1 MEKILIIHNN
11 YQDIGGEDIA
21 VENEIKLLSKYFDV
35 RVIYFSNNINNFI
48 KQFFYFLINRN
59 LESEK
64 LLEKEISEFN
74 PDFAYVHNTWFK
86 ASNGIF
92 NVLKSKNIKTIVKL
106 HNFRYDCTR
115 SYFVYKHLNKK
126 GICPKCGLN
135 RKYFQIFN
143 KYFKESYLKSFLV
156 IYYGKKYFQILIKSN
171 FKILVLTKF
180 HKSFLRSIGFNDN
193 RIFVY
198 PNFLNYKTPSFENR
212 ITNQF
217 VYAGRISKE
226 KGIEELIKTF
236 LSIENKDFTL
246 KIVGNGPD
254 LDFYKK
260 TYKEER
266 IKFMGEMNN
275 DEVLDLIYKSHM
287 VISATKLYEGQ
298 PTLLCEASALGVP
311 SIFPLTGGIDE
322 FFPKD
327 YKFSFKQY
335 DYDDLKKKIILSLD
349 NKQVLKIGLEANK
362 YIKDNLNEELQIK
375 KIVKILNE

>member
-1 MEKILIIHNN
+1 MKKILIIHNN

-86 ASNGIF
+86 ASIGIF
-92 NVLKSKNIKTIVKL
+92 NVLKSKNIKTIVKI

-115 SYFVYKHLNKK
+115 SFFAFKHLKNKE
-126 GICPKCGLN
+126 ICPKCGLKRN
-135 RKYFQIFN
+135 YFQIFN

-156 IYYGKKYFQILIKSN
+156 IIYGKKYFKILSKSN
-171 FKILVLTKF
+171 FTILVLTKF
-180 HKSFLRSIGFNDN
+180 HKRFLRSLGFDDN

-198 PNFLNYKTPSFENR
+198 PNFLDYKTPNFENR

-226 KGIEELIKTF
+226 KGIEDLIKTF

-275 DEVLDLIYKSHM
+275 DEVLDLICKSHM

-311 SIFPLTGGIDE
+311 SIFPSTGGIDE

-335 DYDDLKKKIILSLD
+335 DYGDLKKKIILSLD
-349 NKQVLKIGLEANK
+349 NKQVQKIGLEANK

-375 KIVKILNE
+375 KILKILNE

>member
-1 MEKILIIHNN
+1 M
-11 YQDIGGEDIA
+11 
-21 VENEIKLLSKYFDV
+21 
-35 RVIYFSNNINNFI
+35 
-48 KQFFYFLINRN
+48 
-59 LESEK
+59 
-64 LLEKEISEFN
+64 
-74 PDFAYVHNTWFK
+74 
-86 ASNGIF
+86 
-92 NVLKSKNIKTIVKL
+92 
-106 HNFRYDCTR
+106 
-115 SYFVYKHLNKK
+115 
-126 GICPKCGLN
+126 
-135 RKYFQIFN
+135 
-143 KYFKESYLKSFLV
+143 
-156 IYYGKKYFQILIKSN
+156 
-171 FKILVLTKF
+171 
-180 HKSFLRSIGFNDN
+180 
-193 RIFVY
+193 
-198 PNFLNYKTPSFENR
+198 
-212 ITNQF
+212 
-217 VYAGRISKE
+217 YAGRISKE

-349 NKQVLKIGLEANK
+349 NKQVLKIGLEANQ